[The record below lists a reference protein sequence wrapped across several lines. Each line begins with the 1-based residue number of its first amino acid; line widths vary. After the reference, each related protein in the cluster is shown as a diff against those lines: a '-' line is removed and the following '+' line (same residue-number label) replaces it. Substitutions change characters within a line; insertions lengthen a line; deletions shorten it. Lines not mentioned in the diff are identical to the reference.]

1 MSGMLFIQWTSDSE
15 LGIPIIDEQ
24 HRGIV
29 TTINTLH
36 FFSAQGQGVE
46 VLMPTFK
53 IMEQYSI
60 LHFKLEEAM
69 MQQAGFPNFAKH
81 RQTHRELIEKTIAV
95 RTRSTL
101 ENNPTL
107 ALSFLKEWW
116 VGHIKGEDREHV
128 HWLK

>member
-1 MSGMLFIQWTSDSE
+1 MSIMLFIQWTAASE

-36 FFSAQGQGVE
+36 YFSAQGQGVE
-46 VLMPTFK
+46 VLLPTFK

-60 LHFKLEEAM
+60 LHFKLEEAL
-69 MQQAGFPNFAKH
+69 MQKAGFPNFEQH
-81 RQTHRELIEKTIAV
+81 RQAHRELIEKTIAV

-101 ENNPTL
+101 EHDPTL

-116 VGHIKGEDREHV
+116 VDHIRGNDREYV

>member
-1 MSGMLFIQWTSDSE
+1 MSIMLFIQWTAASE

-36 FFSAQGQGVE
+36 YFSAQGQGVE
-46 VLMPTFK
+46 VLLPTFK

-60 LHFKLEEAM
+60 LHFKLEEAL
-69 MQQAGFPNFAKH
+69 MQKVGFPKFEQH
-81 RQTHRELIEKTIAV
+81 RQAHRELIEKTIAV

-101 ENNPTL
+101 EHDPTL
-107 ALSFLKEWW
+107 ALAFLKEWW
-116 VGHIKGEDREHV
+116 VDHIRGDDREYV
-128 HWLK
+128 NWLK